1 MSMLKLEALLAES
14 SSTALKAIM
23 LVVVML
29 VLGGMISLILCLSL
43 LPKLAFCSENIWHC
57 GLVILAIVF
66 LGLVAPLV
74 MLWCAR
80 GYVLLKVLY
89 RLLKLY
95 EAPMLQQCAHQIFKH
110 RAAIVAAGELKK
122 SQLVGQIP
130 LPVRVLIGRLDLAPI
145 LQLLKNQPELQPADL
160 IEPLKVRVEAQA
172 IMQKPSMAW
181 WWITVA
187 LMFLVAGSVWW
198 FI

>member
-1 MSMLKLEALLAES
+1 MLKLEALLAES

-29 VLGGMISLILCLSL
+29 VLGGLISLILCLSL
-43 LPKLAFCSENIWHC
+43 LPKLTVCSENFWHC
-57 GLVILAIVF
+57 GLVTLSIGF

-89 RLLKLY
+89 KLLKLY
-95 EAPMLQQCAHQIFKH
+95 EAPMLQQCAHQICKH
-110 RAAIVAAGELKK
+110 RETIVAAGELKN
-122 SQLVGQIP
+122 SQLVDKIP
-130 LPVRVLIGRLDLAPI
+130 LPVRVLIGRLDLALI

-160 IEPLKVRVEAQA
+160 IEPLKARVEAQA